1 MLLNRRDGFFD
12 RALEYASIQDFCA
25 IFHQDMNVLFWLAL
39 TLTGDERQA
48 ERCFIAGFE
57 ECIAG
62 NAVFKDWAR
71 SWSRRVVIK
80 NAIRLVRPSATD
92 ITPAIHVL
100 AKPGS
105 HAQAVQVALSN
116 LPPFDR
122 FVLVMSVLEGY
133 ADLDCATLLNCS
145 ATDLIKARVRAA
157 QQILRAI
164 DLSPAMQEDHDS
176 EPHQR
181 VALNDAHAA

>member
-1 MLLNRRDGFFD
+1 
-12 RALEYASIQDFCA
+12 
-25 IFHQDMNVLFWLAL
+25 
-39 TLTGDERQA
+39 RQA

-133 ADLDCATLLNCS
+133 AYLVCAYMLNCS
-145 ATDLIKARVRAA
+145 ATDLIIACAVEA
-157 QQILRAI
+157 QQILI
-164 DLSPAMQEDHDS
+164 EYDLSH
-176 EPHQR
+176 
-181 VALNDAHAA
+181 ALTAAT